1 MSGYRNK
8 AHKKSKAPVSRFQS
22 LLRKPWLFAGSALGL
37 DIAMLVT
44 GMVLSRVHIEP
55 EYTLVDNAIQ
65 RSQPLGFFG
74 VIAAVVLGII
84 CVLTALIIAGA
95 FTKRKRAVQFIGA
108 AALLVVSLCMVGA
121 SAVTA
126 LGLPPQSRTL
136 VSYTDEELTLLIEEE
151 RPQYGSG
158 IVSFFMTD
166 DGQDRIVRLASTD
179 ISEYSSDDDRYTV
192 SWVSDNILTVG
203 FQDGTNYRTVQMSV
217 DRTLFT
223 TDNSGTSEA

>member
-8 AHKKSKAPVSRFQS
+8 AQKKEKAPVSRFQS

-55 EYTLVDNAIQ
+55 EYTLVDKTIQ
-65 RSQPLGFFG
+65 RSQPLAYFG

-95 FTKRKRAVQFIGA
+95 FMKKRRAAQFAGA
-108 AALLVVSLCMVGA
+108 VALLIISMFMVGA

-126 LGLPPQSRTL
+126 LGSPTQSRTL
-136 VSYTDEELTLLIEEE
+136 ISYTDEELTLFIEEE
-151 RPQYGSG
+151 HPYYGSG
-158 IVSFFMTD
+158 VVSFFLTD
-166 DGQDRIVRLASTD
+166 SEQEKIVRLASTD
-179 ISEYSSDDDRYTV
+179 ISEYSTDDERYTV
-192 SWVSDNILTVG
+192 SWVSDDVLTVG
-203 FQDGTNYRTVQMSV
+203 FQDGMNYRTVQMNV
-217 DRTLFT
+217 DRTVFPANIPG
-223 TDNSGTSEA
+223 TDEA

>member
-8 AHKKSKAPVSRFQS
+8 ARKKEKAPVSRFQS

-44 GMVLSRVHIEP
+44 GMVLSRVNIEP
-55 EYTLVDNAIQ
+55 EYTLADNAVQ

-95 FTKRKRAVQFIGA
+95 FTKKKRAAQFAGA
-108 AALLVVSLCMVGA
+108 AALLVVSLCMIGV

-151 RPQYGSG
+151 HRYAGNG
-158 IVSFFMTD
+158 VVSFFLTD
-166 DGQDRIVRLASTD
+166 GSKEKVVRLASTE
-179 ISEYSSDDDRYTV
+179 ITEYSSSDDRYMV
-192 SWVSDNILTVG
+192 SWVSDDILTVG
-203 FQDGTNYRTVQMSV
+203 FQDGMNYRTVQMNV
-217 DRTLFT
+217 DRTVFPAVS
-223 TDNSGTSEA
+223 SGTLEE